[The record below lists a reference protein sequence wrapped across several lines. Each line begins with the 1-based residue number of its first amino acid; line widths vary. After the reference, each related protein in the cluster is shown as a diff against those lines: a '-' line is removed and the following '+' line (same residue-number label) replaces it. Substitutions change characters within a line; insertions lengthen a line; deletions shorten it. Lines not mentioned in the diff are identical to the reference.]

1 MSEKNKAQ
9 ETVSEKTERLVA
21 KLLDHCAKHDIECT
35 ITAKVDGGVRACANG
50 NVGELVDQI
59 NLLIEENDS
68 LRTALLLDR
77 LITQITK

>member
-59 NLLIEENDS
+59 NLLIEKNDS
-68 LRTALLLDR
+68 LRTAFLVNQLLTILP
-77 LITQITK
+77 K